1 MIARSD
7 GDLASLADDVLAVAD
22 ELAGRLAQTAR
33 ARTSLACQRAMLRAV
48 GVTGLAPNGRPLA
61 MEVVQRF
68 AGGAGRRLQSGVA
81 LPFAL
86 AAHEYDLD
94 PQDLALEVAA
104 GHVDLAAEAELLRG
118 RSRSEPAR
126 VLLGAWLAAADE
138 RFEANRV
145 ARAELGSLLGS
156 PPTPRVAVEVRS
168 FDAREAS
175 AEAAA
180 LVAAGADLV
189 RVRVPRDGE
198 LRDDLGAVAAEDDW
212 PVGIEAPPPAG
223 SQRGLALLRTALDEA
238 GARNGRYARL
248 ATRRVGLAAPELA
261 VVAGFERVD
270 AIFTDPMDAIAEF
283 GVDPDRALVDHAA
296 THALLRRTGARLVLG
311 PGPRV
316 PVDRRPP
323 SDGVDPARP
332 DAAIESGWALALQA
346 LSRAFALRTGIAED
360 QLELGALPA
369 FAVARDP
376 GIRPLVEVA
385 LRALLFPGQRLL
397 VDDHVAAACGPA
409 LSSRLTSW
417 CAGGAPIATVVVGEG
432 ADRLART
439 RDQLRAATAAAGA
452 LATAREVGPL
462 RGAAFELAQAI
473 LGAAR
478 DLLVRIDRSSLA
490 EAIGRSEWLGTG
502 GIEPLG
508 SGDPAS
514 AWAWSDV
521 ERVAG

>member
-7 GDLASLADDVLAVAD
+7 SDLAALADDVLAVAD
-22 ELAGRLAQTAR
+22 AVARRLAETAR

-61 MEVVQRF
+61 MEVVERF
-68 AGGAGRRLQSGVA
+68 AGRAGRRLQSGVA

-94 PQDLALEVAA
+94 PQELALEVAA
-104 GHVDLAAEAELLRG
+104 GHVDLAAEGELLRG

-126 VLLGAWLAAADE
+126 ALLGAWLAAADE

-145 ARAELGSLLGS
+145 ARAELVSVLGT
-156 PPTPRVAVEVRS
+156 PPTPGIATEVRS
-168 FDAREAS
+168 FDAREAV
-175 AEAAA
+175 AEAGG
-180 LVAAGADLV
+180 LVTGGADLV

-198 LRDDLGAVAAEDDW
+198 LRDDLGFAVAGDDW
-212 PVGIEAPPPAG
+212 PVGTEAPPPAG

-270 AIFTDPMDAIAEF
+270 AVFTDPMDAVAEY
-283 GVDPDRALVDHAA
+283 GVHPDRALVDHAA

-316 PVDRRPP
+316 PGERRA
-323 SDGVDPARP
+323 STGSAGPAEP
-332 DAAIESGWALALQA
+332 DDATESGRALALQA
-346 LSRAFALRTGIAED
+346 LSRAFALHTGMVED

-369 FAVARDP
+369 FAVSRGP
-376 GIRPLVEVA
+376 GARPLVEVA

-409 LSSRLTSW
+409 LASRLTSW
-417 CAGGAPIATVVVGEG
+417 CAGGAQITTVVVGEG
-432 ADRLART
+432 ADQLART
-439 RDQLRAATAAAGA
+439 RDQLRSATAAATA
-452 LATAREVGPL
+452 LATAREIGPL
-462 RGAAFELAQAI
+462 RGAALELALAI
-473 LGAAR
+473 VGAAHA
-478 DLLVRIDRSSLA
+478 LLLRIDRSSLA
-490 EAIGRSEWLGTG
+490 EAMGRSEWLGAS
-502 GIEPLG
+502 GIESLG
-508 SGDPAS
+508 PGDPAS
-514 AWAWSDV
+514 AWAWSTL
-521 ERVAG
+521 EPAAG